1 MKKIFFT
8 FSLLLALRVSVF
20 ADGDYKIIEQ
30 VIRQCENNLGVK
42 ITITATGARP
52 IRRQAEL
59 MANMNSRQLD
69 MYGSSSS
76 YVVAMKACTL
86 SGSSRVD
93 EFERLIRNARSQ
105 GSFVSRHLTGDAVD
119 IVPST
124 QEVRN
129 WLLSNGISI
138 KDETEDGILCWHLQL
153 K

>member
-1 MKKIFFT
+1 
-8 FSLLLALRVSVF
+8 
-20 ADGDYKIIEQ
+20 
-30 VIRQCENNLGVK
+30 
-42 ITITATGARP
+42 
-52 IRRQAEL
+52 

-76 YVVAMKACTL
+76 YIVAMKACTL
-86 SGSSRVD
+86 TGSSRVD

-105 GSFVSRHLTGDAVD
+105 GSYVSRHLTGDAVD
-119 IVPST
+119 IAPST

-129 WLLSNGISI
+129 WLTSNGISI